1 MAIEPK
7 PASHRIVVAF
17 DSMAAAHALEAAT
30 ELAARLQAE
39 LEGLF
44 VEDENLMRIAE
55 LNLGRVYDAL
65 SGRHESATSAAMAQM
80 VRGEAARIRQA
91 MAAQAARAHVAH
103 RFRIVRGMLER
114 ELATAA
120 QAADLL
126 VLSLSSRAV
135 GARVRADIAWITAV
149 EHALKPVLVIRP
161 GARLGGR
168 AMVLYDDPARGAA
181 LLAAAS
187 QLVTG
192 ADGMVTV
199 LLVAADERTAAALRA
214 AAEADLARLGLAG
227 AFRQV
232 AAFALDDV
240 CALLGAADAGV
251 FVIRAE
257 HPALAGPGI
266 AALLERVSCPVLVV
280 R

>member
-1 MAIEPK
+1 MASESK
-7 PASHRIVVAF
+7 PVSHRIVVAF

-65 SGRHESATSAAMAQM
+65 SGRHESASAAAMAQM

-114 ELATAA
+114 ELAAAA
-120 QAADLL
+120 QAADLV
-126 VLSLSSRAV
+126 VLSLASRSV
-135 GARVRADIAWITAV
+135 GTRVRADIAWITAV

-161 GARLGGR
+161 GVRLSGR
-168 AMVLYDDPARGAA
+168 AMVLYDDPARGAT

-192 ADGMVTV
+192 ADGTMTV
-199 LLVAADERTAAALRA
+199 LLVAADEKAAADLRA
-214 AAEADLARLGLAG
+214 AAQADLARLGLAG

-240 CALLGAADAGV
+240 CALLGMADAGV
-251 FVIRAE
+251 FVIRAD

-266 AALLERVSCPVLVV
+266 AALLERVNCPVLIV